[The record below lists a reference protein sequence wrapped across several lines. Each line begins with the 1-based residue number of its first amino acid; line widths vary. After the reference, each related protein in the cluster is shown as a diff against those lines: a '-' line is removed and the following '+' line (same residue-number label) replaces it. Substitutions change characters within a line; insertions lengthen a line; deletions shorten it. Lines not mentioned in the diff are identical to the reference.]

1 MLFFSSPL
9 YAPSLPFSFFP
20 WVFFPAT
27 GLTALFHLSHSS
39 STPVSTSNRILFT
52 ALFHLTSP
60 WPQAHTASPCPSRA
74 GRMLSG
80 LHSSTCSSLSI
91 LAFAAS
97 FPAFSPAL
105 RQQQLWSSSTVQHS
119 SGLWEQGELQQSI
132 KAKPTRSISLG
143 MGLCQSV
150 PCTAPASYLCMC
162 ESIWAC
168 MRSGTRQPA
177 RLQAPLYNLICT
189 TKRRRH
195 TKTEADRQKSET
207 SAENGLSHLLG

>member
-132 KAKPTRSISLG
+132 KQNPHA
-143 MGLCQSV
+143 
-150 PCTAPASYLCMC
+150 ASAW
-162 ESIWAC
+162 EWAC
-168 MRSGTRQPA
+168 ANLFLVQHQPV
-177 RLQAPLYNLICT
+177 ICACVRVFEHVWEVGWGSQPGFRHPST
-189 TKRRRH
+189 T
-195 TKTEADRQKSET
+195 
-207 SAENGLSHLLG
+207 